1 MMKKML
7 ILVLVLCVASIAS
20 ATNLTWSQSVLNIN
34 VGQSLTVQLIA
45 SDNIP
50 YTGKWVGADISSIAA
65 ITSITK
71 LPAASDGYATEETTY
86 PGWWT
91 VSAFTDG
98 GVNLVEAGAQFDV
111 LISGLAIGTYIIGS
125 DEYGENDFLTIN
137 VVPEPMTMAFLGL
150 GGLFLRRRKK

>member
-1 MMKKML
+1 MKKL
-7 ILVLVLCVASIAS
+7 IVLVLVLALAPLAS
-20 ATNLTWSQSVLNIN
+20 ATVLTWSVDVVNLT
-34 VGQSLTVQLIA
+34 VGGDITVQLVA

-50 YTGKWVGADISSIAA
+50 YTGKWVGADASAIAE

-71 LPAASDGYATEETTY
+71 LPAASDGYATEETAY

-111 LISGLAIGTYIIGS
+111 LITGLAEGTYVIGS
-125 DEYGENDFLTIN
+125 DAYGDDDSLTIN
-137 VVPEPMTMAFLGL
+137 VIPEPATMVLLGL
-150 GGLFLRRRKK
+150 GGLLLRRKK